1 MSEETSP
8 VFFVRFSDNRRKYI
22 EFQNKKSATI
32 RKNNFAEYYAFNFIP
47 IVLTSTLLCPLY
59 RLKTLLQVKEFIPT
73 KNNQDKNS
81 IPKNLNLKYF
91 ITSKFIF

>member
-1 MSEETSP
+1 MSEEISP

-22 EFQNKKSATI
+22 EYQNKKSSST
-32 RKNNFAEYYAFNFIP
+32 RKNNFTEYYAFNFIP

-59 RLKTLLQVKEFIPT
+59 RLKTLLQVKEFIPI
-73 KNNQDKNS
+73 KNSQDKNS
-81 IPKNLNLKYF
+81 NSKTLNLKYF